1 MAFAK
6 NLIGQRFGR
15 LVVLSRTANDKSG
28 NVCWLCKCDCG
39 NIKIVRTYSLTKGLV
54 RSCGC
59 LKKEIFGENA
69 RKSHTIHGKTNTRL
83 FNIWGRTKDRC
94 YNKKHLHYKNYG
106 GRGIAVCDE
115 WKNNFQ
121 TFYDWAFNN
130 GYSEKL
136 TLDRIDN
143 NGNYEP
149 NNCHWV
155 TSKQQSR
162 NKRNNHL
169 ITYKGKSHC
178 IAEWADI
185 FNVSYDSL
193 YQRLYTRQFCLEKV
207 IEDFD
212 DFKQDI
218 EKIME
223 E

>member
-1 MAFAK
+1 MANVK
-6 NLIGQRFGR
+6 DLIGQRFGK
-15 LVVLSRTANDKSG
+15 LVVLSRAENDKTKHTR
-28 NVCWLCKCDCG
+28 WLCQCDCG
-39 NIKIVRTYSLTKGLV
+39 NTKIVHGCSLKRGLTQ
-54 RSCGC
+54 SCGC
-59 LKKEIFGENA
+59 LQKEIFGENA
-69 RKSHTIHGKTNTRL
+69 RKIHTTHGKTNTRL
-83 FNIWGRTKDRC
+83 FNIWGRMKDRC
-94 YNKKHLHYKNYG
+94 YNEKHLHYKNYG
-106 GRGIAVCDE
+106 GRGIIVCNE
-115 WKNNFQ
+115 WKNDFQ
-121 TFYDWAFNN
+121 TFYDWAINN
-130 GYSEKL
+130 GYFKNL

-169 ITYKGKSHC
+169 ITYKDKTYC

-185 FNVSYDSL
+185 FNVSYDIL
-193 YQRLYTRQFCLEKV
+193 YQKLYARQFCLEKV